1 MRPATGNTSWSRDLS
16 DFVGSNHVFPTRRL
30 YLICR
35 KFHSNE
41 GLTLE
46 TSALQSLFS
55 DSFTDVKSVGRIN
68 SNYFVITLNWERNRN
83 LPPCNCDKVIN
94 GDLWPSTRSVCLR
107 VIMLKLRVTL
117 WILRLTLWRANFT
130 FPGLSP
136 VQRILLRSLDTPSTV
151 SLKVFLNSPHI
162 KSATITSKCD
172 GADRP
177 SFTRFLRIYIA

>member
-1 MRPATGNTSWSRDLS
+1 M
-16 DFVGSNHVFPTRRL
+16 
-30 YLICR
+30 
-35 KFHSNE
+35 
-41 GLTLE
+41 LE

-68 SNYFVITLNWERNRN
+68 SNHFVITLNWERNRN
-83 LPPCNCDKVIN
+83 LPPYNCDKVIN

-117 WILRLTLWRANFT
+117 WILRLTLWRANFII
-130 FPGLSP
+130 PGLSP

-162 KSATITSKCD
+162 KSATITSNFR
-172 GADRP
+172 ADCP
-177 SFTRFLRIYIA
+177 SFTRFLGIYIA